1 MENSI
6 ILKLVFDGDTY
17 GDKIKINE
25 NKDYIKSQQDFDK
38 MIEKLC
44 KDLPEKEKQQL
55 LWDLGMAQ
63 GGLEAATADEY
74 FKQGFKLGL
83 TLAAQNFLD

>member
-6 ILKLVFDGDTY
+6 ILKLVFDGDMY
-17 GDKIKINE
+17 GDKISMWE
-25 NKDYIKSQQDFDK
+25 NKEYIKCHQDFEN
-38 MIEKLC
+38 MIENLC
-44 KDLPEKEKQQL
+44 KDLPEEQKKKL
-55 LWDLGMAQ
+55 LWDLSMAQ

-83 TLAAQNFLD
+83 TLAAQTFLD